1 MHWLSRSFV
10 GSSVRPHPGPVRMRE
25 QATTRRVRLPSINLS
40 LKLTLGLIGGMV
52 IIFSALGYKIIRLH
66 RENLEE
72 ATYADGDRITE
83 TVKRSTRYG
92 MLHNRSDEI
101 DQIVESIGSQPGI
114 EKISIFNKAGEIKS
128 STDKRELFTRVDKT
142 AEACDAC
149 HGREN
154 QAAQFDG
161 AIPHQLTRAE
171 RTHIFVDQ
179 NGHRTLSVINP
190 IENEPSCSN
199 GGCHAHAADTKVLG
213 MINVRMSLDA
223 VDAAI
228 NASRRQ
234 MVTSLIAAVVFLSVL
249 FATLI
254 WLMVH
259 KPIRQLIAGTNHVAA
274 GELDYKIRVRSRDEV
289 GELAHSFNRMTGELK
304 RANEE
309 ISDWT
314 KTLEERVQKKTAELQ
329 LAQEH
334 VLRVEKLASIGRLA
348 AIVAHEINNP
358 LAGILVYARLVLKRL
373 DRRADT
379 ASHTDETRK
388 HVETIAA
395 ESARCGEIVKGLLQ
409 FSRQTKPNV
418 KQNDL
423 NDIISES
430 LRLVRHKIELSGA
443 RAVIQCD
450 PDLKQIVCDEQQIK
464 QALVALLINACEA
477 VHPGEGQIVVASRY
491 IADRS
496 LAEIRVSDNGV
507 GMDQET
513 RQQIFEPF
521 FTTKEQ
527 GKGVGLGL
535 AVVYGI
541 VTGHGGEIDVESTP
555 GCGTTF
561 VLKLPDRIAD
571 AENSLSDSERAGTRD
586 LAANPTFNPPV
597 SPGRSE
603 ASEKNFLNCAP

>member
-1 MHWLSRSFV
+1 MSDRKK
-10 GSSVRPHPGPVRMRE
+10 GAIPV
-25 QATTRRVRLPSINLS
+25 TRKRVRKHLTSINLS
-40 LKLTLGLIGGMV
+40 LKLTLCLIGGMV

-101 DQIVESIGSQPGI
+101 NQIVTSIGSQPGI
-114 EKISIFNKAGEIKS
+114 EKISIFNKAGVIKS
-128 STDKRELFTRVDKT
+128 STDEHELFTSVDKN
-142 AEACDAC
+142 AEACAAC
-149 HGREN
+149 HAREG
-154 QAAQFDG
+154 QAAQVDG
-161 AIPHQLTRAE
+161 SIPHQLSRQE
-171 RTHIFVDQ
+171 RTRIFTDAS
-179 NGHRTLSVINP
+179 GHRTLSVINP
-190 IENEPSCSN
+190 IENEPGCAN
-199 GGCHAHAADTKVLG
+199 AGCHAHPVDTKVLG
-213 MINVRMSLDA
+213 MINVRMSLDT

-228 NASRRQ
+228 TASRQQ
-234 MVTSLIAAVVFLSVL
+234 MLTSLIAAVVLLSLL

-259 KPIRQLIAGTNHVAA
+259 KPIRQLIVGTNHVAA
-274 GELDYKIRVRSRDEV
+274 GELDYKIRISSRDEV

-304 RANEE
+304 RAHGE
-309 ISDWT
+309 ISEWT
-314 KTLEERVQKKTAELQ
+314 KTLEERVEKKTLELEQ
-329 LAQEH
+329 AHEH
-334 VLRVEKLASIGRLA
+334 VLKVEKLASIGKLA

-373 DRRADT
+373 NRNGNKDSVDE
-379 ASHTDETRK
+379 ETRK

-409 FSRQTKPNV
+409 FSRQTKPHV
-418 KQNDL
+418 KPNNL
-423 NDIISES
+423 NDIINES
-430 LRLVRHKIELSGA
+430 VRLVQHKIELSGA
-443 RAVIQCD
+443 HAVTKCD
-450 PDLKQIVCDEQQIK
+450 ADLGQIICDEQQIK

-477 VHPGEGQIVVASRY
+477 VHQGEGEITISSHYSPVDNS
-491 IADRS
+491 
-496 LAEIRVSDNGV
+496 AEIRISDNGV

-513 RQQIFEPF
+513 KQHIFEPF

-541 VTGHGGEIDVESTP
+541 VSGHAGEIEVESAL

-561 VLKLPDRIAD
+561 MIRLPDRID
-571 AENSLSDSERAGTRD
+571 AKD
-586 LAANPTFNPPV
+586 LEVEPWSQHALAY
-597 SPGRSE
+597 
-603 ASEKNFLNCAP
+603 

>member
-1 MHWLSRSFV
+1 VQWVNSFFV
-10 GSSVRPHPGPVRMRE
+10 RASSAYPANPLPTE
-25 QATTRRVRLPSINLS
+25 RRGDQKARLPSINLS
-40 LKLTLGLIGGMV
+40 LKLTLCLIGGMV
-52 IIFSALGYKIIRLH
+52 IVFSALGYKIIRLH
-66 RENLEE
+66 RDNLED
-72 ATYADGDRITE
+72 ATYATGDRITE

-101 DQIVESIGSQPGI
+101 NQIVSSIGSQTGI

-128 STDKRELFTRVDKT
+128 STDERELFTRVDKS
-142 AEACDAC
+142 AEACRAC

-154 QAAQFDG
+154 QATQFEG

-171 RTHIFVDQ
+171 RTHIFTDSA
-179 NGHRTLSVINP
+179 GHRTLSVINP

-199 GGCHAHAADTKVLG
+199 AGCHAHSSDTKVLG
-213 MINVRMSLDA
+213 MINVRMSLDT
-223 VDAAI
+223 VDIAI

-234 MVTSLIAAVVFLSVL
+234 MVMSFIAAAVFLSLLV
-249 FATLI
+249 ATLI

-289 GELAHSFNRMTGELK
+289 GELAHSFNRMTSRLK
-304 RANEE
+304 DANEE

-314 KTLEERVQKKTAELQ
+314 KMLEERVKKKTAELEQ
-329 LAQEH
+329 AQEH
-334 VLRVEKLASIGRLA
+334 VLRVEKLASIGKLA

-373 DRRADT
+373 GRNGSPAPV
-379 ASHTDETRK
+379 ETLK
-388 HVETIAA
+388 HIETIAS

-418 KQNDL
+418 KPNNL
-423 NDIISES
+423 NSIIAES
-430 LRLVRHKIELSGA
+430 LRLVRHKIELIGA
-443 RAVIQCD
+443 RAVTKCD
-450 PDLKQIVCDEQQIK
+450 PQMKEISCDEQQVK

-477 VHPGEGQIVVASRY
+477 VHPGEGEIVVSSRY
-491 IADRS
+491 
-496 LAEIRVSDNGV
+496 LAGREEIEIRISDNGI
-507 GMDQET
+507 GMDPET
-513 RQQIFEPF
+513 KQHIFEPF

-541 VTGHGGEIDVESTP
+541 VTAHGGQIEVESAP
-555 GCGTTF
+555 GCGTAF
-561 VLKLPDRIAD
+561 VLKLPDRATAI
-571 AENSLSDSERAGTRD
+571 DSITNANLQQRAV
-586 LAANPTFNPPV
+586 A
-597 SPGRSE
+597 
-603 ASEKNFLNCAP
+603 